1 MLLLNSSIRIPSLIL
16 ATLLFAAC
24 GESKVDD
31 DTYNSKTHTA
41 PTKLAFDPELQ
52 PIMDSYLADAAAAG
66 VPVPET
72 TLQEFQGLMWTDK
85 VNVKA
90 AADATI
96 LGVCHR
102 RSGLRYVEILHPN
115 AEGKVGSTALDE
127 ITLKVM
133 VYHELGHCLHDF
145 SGHTSGKGAAVMNAY
160 LQPARYFDPE
170 ALLMDH
176 FQMLKKIRDNPSF
189 RP

>member
-1 MLLLNSSIRIPSLIL
+1 MLLLQTSIRIPCLIL
-16 ATLLFAAC
+16 VTLLFVAC
-24 GESKVDD
+24 RESKVDD
-31 DTYNSKTHTA
+31 DTYNGKTYT
-41 PTKLAFDPELQ
+41 PPSQLFIDPELR
-52 PIMDSYLADAAAAG
+52 PYLDSYTADAAAAG
-66 VPVPET
+66 VPVPEA

-85 VNVKA
+85 VNTKA
-90 AADATI
+90 ASDATI

-102 RSGLRYVEILHPN
+102 RTGLRYVEILHPN
-115 AEGKVGSTALDE
+115 AEGKVGSTARDE

-170 ALLMDH
+170 GLLMDH
-176 FQMLKKIRDNPSF
+176 FLMLKKMRDNPSF

>member
-1 MLLLNSSIRIPSLIL
+1 MLLLKSSIRIPGLIL
-16 ATLLFAAC
+16 ASLLFIAC

-31 DTYNSKTHTA
+31 DTYNGKVYTRPSR
-41 PTKLAFDPELQ
+41 LAFDPELK

-66 VPVPET
+66 VPVSET

-102 RSGLRYVEILHPN
+102 RAGLRYVEILHPN
-115 AEGKVGSTALDE
+115 AEGKVGTTEMDE

-170 ALLMDH
+170 GLLMDH
-176 FQMLKKIRDNPSF
+176 FLMLKKMRTDPSF

>member
-1 MLLLNSSIRIPSLIL
+1 MLLLKTPIRMSCLIL
-16 ATLLFAAC
+16 VTLLFAAC
-24 GESKVDD
+24 RESKVDD
-31 DTYNSKTHTA
+31 DTYNAKTYA
-41 PTKLAFDPELQ
+41 PPSQLSFAPELQ
-52 PIMDSYLADAAAAG
+52 PYLDSYLADAAAAG
-66 VPVPET
+66 VPVPDT

-90 AADATI
+90 ASDATI

-102 RSGLRYVEILHPN
+102 RAGLRFVEILHPN
-115 AEGKVGSTALDE
+115 AEGKVGSTMMDE

-145 SGHTSGKGAAVMNAY
+145 SGHTSGQGAAVMNAY

-170 ALLMDH
+170 GLLMDH
-176 FQMLKKIRDNPSF
+176 FQMLKKMRDNPSF

>member
-16 ATLLFAAC
+16 ATLFFVAC
-24 GESKVDD
+24 GESKVAD
-31 DTYNSKTHTA
+31 DTYNSKTYA
-41 PTKLAFDPELQ
+41 PPSHLSFDPELQ

-90 AADATI
+90 SADATI

-102 RSGLRYVEILHPN
+102 RSGLRYVEILHPT
-115 AEGKVGSTALDE
+115 AEGKVGSTVLDD

-176 FQMLKKIRDNPSF
+176 FQMLKKMRDNPSF

>member
-1 MLLLNSSIRIPSLIL
+1 MLFLKTPIHMSCLIL
-16 ATLLFAAC
+16 VTLLFAAC

-31 DTYNSKTHTA
+31 DTYNAKTYT
-41 PTKLAFDPELQ
+41 PPSNLAFDPGLK

-66 VPVPET
+66 VPVPES

-90 AADATI
+90 ASDATI

-102 RSGLRYVEILHPN
+102 RAGLRFVEILRPN
-115 AEGKVGSTALDE
+115 AEGKVGTTAMDD

-170 ALLMDH
+170 GLLMDH
-176 FQMLKKIRDNPSF
+176 FQMLKKMRDNPSF